1 MDYVKTRRYKIIK
14 TKTVMIR
21 ATNLATVRWHSPPR
35 GPGQVSA
42 KPEELRQTPASKI
55 VSMRIPGS
63 AFGPGWKVV
72 VLLKAEPTPSS
83 LSIVFISRRIIVLS
97 RSTRRQATAGGIN
110 AYTRRMYFK
119 DA

>member
-1 MDYVKTRRYKIIK
+1 
-14 TKTVMIR
+14 
-21 ATNLATVRWHSPPR
+21 
-35 GPGQVSA
+35 
-42 KPEELRQTPASKI
+42 
-55 VSMRIPGS
+55 
-63 AFGPGWKVV
+63 V
-72 VLLKAEPTPSS
+72 VLLKAEPMPSS

>member
-14 TKTVMIR
+14 TKPVMIC
-21 ATNLATVRWHSPPR
+21 ATNLATDVGTAR

-72 VLLKAEPTPSS
+72 VLLKAEPMPSS